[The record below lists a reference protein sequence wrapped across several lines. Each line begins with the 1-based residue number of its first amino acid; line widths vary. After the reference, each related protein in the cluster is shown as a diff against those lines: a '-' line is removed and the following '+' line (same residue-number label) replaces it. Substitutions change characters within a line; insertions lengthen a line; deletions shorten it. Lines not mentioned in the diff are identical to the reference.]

1 LNLSLVQ
8 LLASMGRINPAIW
21 DWIVPMG
28 PERAFA
34 ASSLASE
41 VELNPQPIP
50 PGHELQF
57 AAARVA
63 NDIAVAAIAAEAAG
77 DGGEAQRIVSQA
89 IDDWCGTPT
98 GHRPFPWPTPW
109 PIPWHL
115 QDPDPHPW
123 SIETARVVGALTLA
137 SIASRMTE
145 GSAEEALAHGAER
158 LMEVALQTELAFAH

>member
-1 LNLSLVQ
+1 
-8 LLASMGRINPAIW
+8 MGRINPAIW

-28 PERAFA
+28 PARAFS

-57 AAARVA
+57 AAVRVA
-63 NDIAVAAIAAEAAG
+63 NEIALAAIAAEAT
-77 DGGEAQRIVSQA
+77 GEGEEAHRIVSQA

-123 SIETARVVGALTLA
+123 SVESARVVGALTLA
-137 SIASRMTE
+137 SVASRMTE
-145 GSAEEALAHGAER
+145 GAAEEALAHGAER
-158 LMEVALQTELAFAH
+158 LMEVALQRDFAFAH

>member
-1 LNLSLVQ
+1 LDIRLVQ

-28 PERAFA
+28 PERAFS

-57 AAARVA
+57 AAVRVA
-63 NDIAVAAIAAEAAG
+63 NEIALAAIAAEAAG
-77 DGGEAQRIVSQA
+77 EGEDAHRIVTQA

-98 GHRPFPWPTPW
+98 GHRPFPWPGPW

-123 SIETARVVGALTLA
+123 SVETSRVVGALTLA
-137 SIASRMTE
+137 SVASRMTE
-145 GSAEEALAHGAER
+145 GSAQEALAHGAER

>member
-1 LNLSLVQ
+1 MNMRLIQ

-28 PERAFA
+28 PERAFS
-34 ASSLASE
+34 ASLLASE

-57 AAARVA
+57 AAVRVA
-63 NDIAVAAIAAEAAG
+63 NEIASAAVAAEAAG
-77 DGGEAQRIVSQA
+77 ESEGAQRIVSQA
-89 IDDWCGTPT
+89 MDDWCGTPT
-98 GHRPFPWPTPW
+98 GHRPFPWPGPW

-123 SIETARVVGALTLA
+123 TVETARVVGALTLA
-137 SIASRMTE
+137 SVASRMTE
-145 GSAEEALAHGAER
+145 GAAQEALEHGAER

>member
-1 LNLSLVQ
+1 MNISLVQ

-28 PERAFA
+28 PERAFSV
-34 ASSLASE
+34 ASPASE

-57 AAARVA
+57 AAVRVA
-63 NDIAVAAIAAEAAG
+63 NEIALAAIAAEAAG
-77 DGGEAQRIVSQA
+77 DGEEAQRIVSQA
-89 IDDWCGTPT
+89 VDDWCGTPT

-115 QDPDPHPW
+115 QEPDPHPW
-123 SIETARVVGALTLA
+123 TVETGRIVGALTLA
-137 SIASRMTE
+137 SVASRMTE

-158 LMEVALQTELAFAH
+158 LMDVALQTELAFAH

>member
-1 LNLSLVQ
+1 MNISLVQ

-28 PERAFA
+28 PEKAFS
-34 ASSLASE
+34 ASWLGSE

-63 NDIAVAAIAAEAAG
+63 NEIALAAIAAEAAG
-77 DGGEAQRIVSQA
+77 DGDEAQRIVSQA
-89 IDDWCGTPT
+89 VDDWCGTPT

-109 PIPWHL
+109 PTPWHL

-123 SIETARVVGALTLA
+123 TIETARIVGALTLA
-137 SIASRMTE
+137 SVASRMTE

-158 LMEVALQTELAFAH
+158 LMEVSLQTELAFAH